1 MAIIGQKLVQQ
12 LKTTGLKAT
21 IAQRL
26 DDGFTRFTS
35 GLTWNDVRG
44 VLRGDP
50 PAKPNPRV
58 KPHTEGF
65 WFHIRPTFYHE
76 AVTTLYPTFR
86 LGFLSAWFFVFET
99 ITGIYLMIFY
109 TPGPAVAYANMI
121 DIMTNVP
128 YGKFMRDLHRL
139 GAEGMVIIVTL
150 HMWRTYITASYK
162 KPRQFTWFTGVILL
176 IITMFLSFSGYLLPW
191 DQLAFWAVTIGT
203 SMADAAPVVGPTVN
217 VLLRGAP
224 EIGAGGL
231 LRFYLMHVLLFPLI
245 GLIFIFVHYYKV
257 VRFGISLPP
266 EMENIGEDTAR
277 KVDPTKRVNFM
288 PDILTNELMY
298 VAVMFAL
305 LAIGPFTYYVGAP
318 LENHSDPL
326 VTPLHT
332 VAPWYFYWLQ
342 GLIKIPHIF
351 PFLPEG
357 SAINAAI
364 DGFFS
369 NVLGITPKTF
379 WGIIVPPIIIVLL
392 LVVPYIDPNPSRRY
406 KDRKVAMG
414 LGVFFQLIILYL
426 SLGGIPT
433 GVPLTGF
440 GNVAGDAATEV
451 AQEFIP
457 DEGEALVK
465 EIPYAQLVVG
475 THDIS
480 EDANVADAPKLNT
493 ILHEMHE
500 MIVKKMQET
509 NEVRKFYVNPN
520 DPSTLP
526 TGTVTISQLQE
537 NVKSFVITI
546 KYTDKDGAPKQLS
559 KTAWIHKEAG
569 WAH

>member
-1 MAIIGQKLVQQ
+1 
-12 LKTTGLKAT
+12 
-21 IAQRL
+21 
-26 DDGFTRFTS
+26 
-35 GLTWNDVRG
+35 
-44 VLRGDP
+44 
-50 PAKPNPRV
+50 
-58 KPHTEGF
+58 
-65 WFHIRPTFYHE
+65 
-76 AVTTLYPTFR
+76 
-86 LGFLSAWFFVFET
+86 
-99 ITGIYLMIFY
+99 
-109 TPGPAVAYANMI
+109 MI

-128 YGKFMRDLHRL
+128 FGKFMRDLHRL

-176 IITMFLSFSGYLLPW
+176 ISTMFLSFSGYLLPW

-203 SMADAAPVVGPTVN
+203 SMADAAPVVGPTIN

-231 LRFYLMHVLLFPLI
+231 LRFYLLHVLLFPLI

-266 EMENIGEDTAR
+266 EMEKIGEDTAR

-288 PDILTNELMY
+288 PDILTNELVY

-305 LAIGPFTYYVGAP
+305 LAIGPLTFYAGAP

-351 PFLPEG
+351 PFAGEG
-357 SAINAAI
+357 GLASGI
-364 DGFFS
+364 DGFFA

-379 WGIIVPPIIIVLL
+379 WGIVIPPVIIVLL

-406 KDRKVAMG
+406 GQRKIALT
-414 LGVFFQLIILYL
+414 LGVLFQFLILYL

-457 DEGEALVK
+457 DEGETIVK
-465 EIPYAQLVVG
+465 EIPYDQLVIG
-475 THDIS
+475 THEIS
-480 EDANVADAPKLNT
+480 GEANIANAPRLNT
-493 ILHEMHE
+493 VLKEMHE
-500 MIVKKMQET
+500 LIVKKMQET
-509 NEVRKFYVNPN
+509 NPLRKFYVKSD
-520 DPSTLP
+520 DPSTNP

-537 NVKSFVITI
+537 NLKSLTITV
-546 KYTDKDGAPKQLS
+546 KYTDKDGAAKQLS
-559 KTAWIHKEAG
+559 KTSWIHKDGG
-569 WAH
+569 WTK